1 MSDDTRDSARP
12 EIRLPEMG
20 LVVLVGVSGSGKSHF
35 ARKHFAPT
43 QIVSSDA
50 CRAMVSGDENDQSAT
65 GDAFDLLHYIVA
77 KRLRRG
83 LLTVVDATNV
93 QSKARQSLLQLAK
106 DHDVLT
112 AAIVLD
118 VPEHVAVERNAARPD
133 RDLPEH
139 VVPRQRREL
148 RRGLRSLGREFRR
161 VRVLTS
167 VEEIDAA
174 TIAYDRSWNDR
185 RDLTGPFDVV
195 GDVHGC
201 RAELED
207 LLSGL
212 GYEIVRDASGRA
224 VDANHP
230 GGRTV
235 LFVGDLVDRG
245 PDSPGVLRLAMGM
258 AASGNALCVSGNHE
272 AKLVRALR
280 GRKVRVAHGLA
291 ESLEQLAAEPE
302 EFRADA
308 LRFMDGLISHY
319 VLDGGRLVVAHAGLK
334 EDYHG
339 RASGRVRSF
348 ALYGDT
354 TGETD
359 EYGLPVRYPWAR
371 DYRGKAMV
379 VYGHTPVPEPEWIN
393 NTICL
398 DTGVVFG
405 GKLTALRYP
414 ERELV
419 SVPAREVWY
428 EPVRPLDAPASAG
441 GVAGGHRE
449 SDVLRIEDVM
459 DNRGVETRLMGRVT
473 VREENALAAL
483 EVMSRFAVD
492 PRWLVYL
499 PPTMAPAATS
509 ALPGYLEHP
518 AEALAAY
525 RDRGVAR
532 VVCEEKH
539 MGSRAVVVV
548 CRDEAVAAARFGVDD
563 GTTGAVFTRTGRAFF
578 RDPARTREVLDR
590 VRAAIGA
597 AGLWDELGT
606 GWLVLDCELL
616 PWSAKAMD
624 LIRTQY
630 AATGAAAR
638 AALPMASGVLARA
651 HARGLDLGG
660 LREHVDRRAANA
672 ARFRDAYARYCW
684 PVDGLDGLRL
694 APFQVLA
701 GDGTAW
707 AGSRDHDWHL
717 GVAGRLADADPTGL
731 LQRTGAVVADL
742 ADAASEEAVTGW
754 WEELTAT
761 GGEGMVVKPLGP
773 LPDGTKVQPGV
784 KCRGREYL
792 RIIYG
797 PDYTEPEHLDRLRG
811 RSLGRKRSLAMREH
825 ALGLEALD
833 RLAAGE
839 PVWRVHQAVFAVL
852 ALESEPVDPR
862 L

>member
-1 MSDDTRDSARP
+1 MTDTR
-12 EIRLPEMG
+12 IRVPEMG

-35 ARKHFAPT
+35 ARKHFKPS
-43 QIVSSDA
+43 QVVSSDY
-50 CRAMVSGDENDQSAT
+50 CRFVVADDENDQSAT
-65 GDAFDLLHYIVA
+65 GDAFDLLHYIVR

-93 QSKARQSLLQLAK
+93 QQKARQSLLQIAK
-106 DHDVLT
+106 DHDVLSV
-112 AAIVLD
+112 AIVLD
-118 VPEHVAVERNAARPD
+118 VPEHVAAERNAARPE
-133 RDLPEH
+133 RDLPDH
-139 VVPRQRREL
+139 VIPRQRREL
-148 RRGLRSLGREFRR
+148 RRGLRSLGREFKRSY
-161 VRVLTS
+161 VLS
-167 VEEIDAA
+167 GVDEIDAA
-174 TIAYDRSWNDR
+174 TITYEKAWTDKREI
-185 RDLTGPFDVV
+185 TGPFDII

-201 RAELED
+201 RAELEE
-207 LLSGL
+207 LLGEL
-212 GYEIVRDASGRA
+212 GYEIERDALGRA
-224 VDANHP
+224 AGANHP
-230 GGRTV
+230 GGRTAV
-235 LFVGDLVDRG
+235 FVGDLVDRG
-245 PDSPGVLRLAMGM
+245 PDTPGVLRLVMGM
-258 AASGNALCVSGNHE
+258 VEAGQALCVSGNHE
-272 AKLVRALR
+272 NKLVKALR

-291 ESLEQLAAEPE
+291 ESLDQLAAEPDD
-302 EFRADA
+302 FRDRA

-319 VLDGGRLVVAHAGLK
+319 VLDEGRLVVAHAGLK

-359 EYGLPVRYPWAR
+359 EYGLPVRYPWAN

-414 ERELV
+414 ERELAA
-419 SVPAREVWY
+419 VPAKQVWY
-428 EPVRPLDAPASAG
+428 EPTRPLVPTPAMR
-441 GVAGGHRE
+441 AGGHRE
-449 SDVLRIEDVM
+449 SDVLKIEDVLG
-459 DNRGVETRLMGRVT
+459 NEGVETTLMGRVS
-473 VREENALAAL
+473 VRHENALAAL

-499 PPTMAPAATS
+499 PPTMAPPATS
-509 ALPGYLEHP
+509 PLPGHLEHP
-518 AEALAAY
+518 AEAFAAY
-525 RDRGVAR
+525 REQGLDRVI
-532 VVCEEKH
+532 CEEKH

-548 CRDEAVAAARFGVDD
+548 TRDAEVAAARFGVTD
-563 GTTGAVFTRTGRAFF
+563 GTTGAIFTRTGRAFF
-578 RDPARTREVLDR
+578 RDPARTAEVLDR
-590 VRAAIGA
+590 VRTAITG
-597 AGLWDELGT
+597 AGLWDELET

-638 AALPMASGVLARA
+638 AALPMASGALARA
-651 HARGLDLGG
+651 AARGLDVGG
-660 LREHVDRRAANA
+660 LRERIDRRAANA
-672 ARFRDAYARYCW
+672 TLFRDAYARYCW
-684 PVDGLDGLRL
+684 QVDGLTGLKL

-701 GDGTAW
+701 GERRTW
-707 AGSRDHDWHL
+707 ATFREHDWHMDI
-717 GVAGRLADADPTGL
+717 AARLVKADQSGL
-731 LQRTGAVVADL
+731 LTGTGSMVVDL
-742 ADAASEEAVTGW
+742 GSEASVAAATGW
-754 WEELTAT
+754 WTEQTEA

-773 LPDGTKVQPGV
+773 LPEDRKVQPGI

-797 PDYTEPEHLDRLRG
+797 PDYAEPENLDRLRN
-811 RSLGRKRSLAMREH
+811 RSLGRKRSLAMREY
-825 ALGLEALD
+825 ALGLAALD
-833 RLAAGE
+833 RLTAGE
-839 PVWRVHQAVFAVL
+839 PLWRVHQAVFAVL

>member
-1 MSDDTRDSARP
+1 MT
-12 EIRLPEMG
+12 EIRVPDMG
-20 LVVLVGVSGSGKSHF
+20 LVVLVGVTGSGKSHF
-35 ARKHFAPT
+35 ARRHFKPT
-43 QIVSSDA
+43 QVVSSDY
-50 CRAMVSGDENDQSAT
+50 CRGVVSDDENDQSAT

-93 QSKARQSLLQLAK
+93 QSKARQSLLQIAK
-106 DHDVLT
+106 DHDVR
-112 AAIVLD
+112 AVAIVLD
-118 VPEHVAVERNAARPD
+118 VPEGVAAERNAARPD
-133 RDLPEH
+133 RDMPAH
-139 VVPRQRREL
+139 VIPRQRREL
-148 RRGLRSLGREFRR
+148 RRGMRTLEREFRR
-161 VRVLTS
+161 VHVLRG
-167 VEEIDAA
+167 VAEIDAA
-174 TIAYDRSWNDR
+174 TVAYEKAWNDR
-185 RDLTGPFDVV
+185 RELTGPFDIV

-207 LLSGL
+207 LLTGL
-212 GYEIVRDASGRA
+212 GYEIERDAAGRA
-224 VDANHP
+224 AGANHP
-230 GGRTV
+230 GGRTAV
-235 LFVGDLVDRG
+235 FVGDLVDRG
-245 PDSPGVLRLAMGM
+245 PDSPGVLRLVMGM
-258 AASGNALCVSGNHE
+258 VAAGAALCVSGNHE

-280 GRKVRVAHGLA
+280 GRKVRRTHGLA
-291 ESLEQLAAEPE
+291 ESMEQLSAEAE
-302 EFRADA
+302 DFRDGA

-334 EDYHG
+334 EAYHG

-348 ALYGDT
+348 ALYGET

-379 VYGHTPVPEPEWIN
+379 VYGHTPVPEAEWVN

-419 SVPAREVWY
+419 SVPARKVWY
-428 EPVRPLDAPASAG
+428 EPVRPLDAPAGAG
-441 GVAGGHRE
+441 INHRE
-449 SDVLRIEDVM
+449 NDVLNIEDVLG
-459 DNRGVETRLMGRVT
+459 NQGVETRLMGRVA

-509 ALPGYLEHP
+509 SLPGYLEHP

-525 RDRGVAR
+525 RDSGVVR

-539 MGSRAVVVV
+539 MGSRAVAVV
-548 CRDEAVAAARFGVDD
+548 CRDASVAARRFGVPD
-563 GTTGAVFTRTGRAFF
+563 GTTGALYTRTGRSFF
-578 RDPARTREVLDR
+578 RDPSRTAEVLDR
-590 VRAAIGA
+590 LRAAIGA
-597 AGLWDELGT
+597 AGLWDELDT
-606 GWLVLDCELL
+606 GWLVIDAELM

-651 HARGLDLGG
+651 DGRGLDLGD
-660 LREHVDRRAANA
+660 LRERIDRRAANA

-684 PVDGLDGLRL
+684 PVDGLNGLRL
-694 APFQVLA
+694 APFQILA
-701 GDGTAW
+701 GEGRSW
-707 AGSRDHDWHL
+707 AAERDHGWHMA
-717 GVAGRLADADPTGL
+717 VAERLADNDPSGL
-731 LQRTGAVVADL
+731 VRRTASMTADL
-742 ADAASEEAVTGW
+742 HSAESEAAVTGW
-754 WEELTAT
+754 WEKLTAG

-773 LPDGTKVQPGV
+773 LPEDRRVQPGV
-784 KCRGREYL
+784 KCRGPEYL

-797 PDYTEPEHLDRLRG
+797 PDYAEPANLERLRG

-825 ALGLEALD
+825 ALGVEALD
-833 RLAAGE
+833 RLTGGE
-839 PVWRVHQAVFAVL
+839 PLWRVHQAVFAVL